1 MQQNTVGA
9 VLSRYPPI
17 YLFTYGSRYQR
28 PNCPRSRTTRP
39 KLGQVPYGFR
49 TKWEF
54 SITPTTKS
62 THTKQRRRST
72 MMKIHLAFAAIL
84 LSSYCVDASTFHP
97 PRSNRGYNPP
107 GRPTAPQLKHD
118 AALLIKDL
126 AVSDVSSGALS
137 SITTAVEESNSM
149 PSYRGGDGGG
159 VNNNVDIPKI
169 NEIMGAAFFTALQI
183 LLNNVFRAN
192 NINFPAMLGSTILTF
207 TTLVLFEVIFQGTGD
222 AIAQLLTPGAN
233 LLTKW
238 LPVMFVPGLA
248 MLPLAPSI
256 GSTLDLF
263 KVLSLIVLGFG
274 FTMTTTSFLV
284 LGIRSAQGLVKSQVV
299 VEPPTN
305 VRKRNV
311 AATAVAPPPPPP
323 KPFTVDTFNF
333 FLQGTVLSGAISMA
347 ASRRSSSYATPLSTV
362 FMMFGT
368 IFSYVFGARL
378 PTNFTKIV
386 HPLVTATAG
395 TLALTQ
401 LNALVTGSTF
411 EKVLKTY
418 KAGSLSPRK
427 AGAGDL
433 FLFLLGPAVG
443 CLAIPMYSRRKIMAE
458 NLPVVILAMLCSSV
472 GGLFGTAWYV
482 RLLSVGAS
490 AAVRLS
496 LLTRNVTTGL
506 AIVITQMLEGDIAIA
521 ASVVVL
527 TGIFAATVGRDIL
540 NFLKIDDPVSRGLG
554 MGAAGQGLGVAAM
567 MPEKEAFPFA
577 AINMVLTA
585 ICASALVSIPAVKEC
600 LTNIVRG
607 E

>member
-1 MQQNTVGA
+1 
-9 VLSRYPPI
+9 
-17 YLFTYGSRYQR
+17 
-28 PNCPRSRTTRP
+28 
-39 KLGQVPYGFR
+39 
-49 TKWEF
+49 
-54 SITPTTKS
+54 
-62 THTKQRRRST
+62 
-72 MMKIHLAFAAIL
+72 MMKIHLLSAIL
-84 LSSYCVDASTFHP
+84 LTASVDASTFR
-97 PRSNRGYNPP
+97 PRSSRGYCLSS
-107 GRPTAPQLKHD
+107 GRTTVSTPKHD
-118 AALLIKDL
+118 VALTKDL
-126 AVSDVSSGALS
+126 AGYVASDDVTSTVT
-137 SITTAVEESNSM
+137 SIDECNIIT
-149 PSYRGGDGGG
+149 SYRGGDGGG
-159 VNNNVDIPKI
+159 NVDIPKT
-169 NEIMGAAFFTALQI
+169 NEIMGATFFTVLQI
-183 LLNNVFRAN
+183 VLNKTFRAN

-207 TTLVLFEVIFQGTGD
+207 ATLVLAEAMFSGTGD
-222 AIAQLLTPGAN
+222 NVAQLLTPGTN

-274 FTMTTTSFLV
+274 FTMATTSYLV
-284 LGIRSAQGLVKSQVV
+284 LGVRSAQGLVEAKVV
-299 VEPPTN
+299 DPPTTN
-305 VRKRNV
+305 NKKRNV
-311 AATAVAPPPPPP
+311 ATSAVAPPPPP
-323 KPFTVDTFNF
+323 KPFTEETFKF

-347 ASRRSSSYATPLSTV
+347 ASRRNSSYATPLSTV
-362 FMMFGT
+362 FMIFGT
-368 IFSYVFGARL
+368 VFSYVFGARL
-378 PTNFTKIV
+378 PTQFTKIV

-401 LNALVTGSTF
+401 ISALVTGSTF

-418 KAGSLSPRK
+418 KAGSLSPTK

-433 FLFLLGPAVG
+433 LLFLLGPAVG
-443 CLAIPMYSRRKIMAE
+443 CLAIPMYSRKKIMAE
-458 NLPVVILAMLCSSV
+458 NLPVVILAMICSSV

-482 RLLSVGAS
+482 RLLNIGAS

-540 NFLKIDDPVSRGLG
+540 DLLKVDDPVSRGLG

-567 MPEKEAFPFA
+567 MPEKDAFPFA

-600 LTNIVRG
+600 LTNIVGG

>member
-1 MQQNTVGA
+1 
-9 VLSRYPPI
+9 
-17 YLFTYGSRYQR
+17 
-28 PNCPRSRTTRP
+28 
-39 KLGQVPYGFR
+39 
-49 TKWEF
+49 
-54 SITPTTKS
+54 
-62 THTKQRRRST
+62 
-72 MMKIHLAFAAIL
+72 MKFHPLLFAAIL
-84 LSSYCVDASTFHP
+84 QACCVDASTFRP
-97 PRSNRGYNPP
+97 PQIKRGYY
-107 GRPTAPQLKHD
+107 
-118 AALLIKDL
+118 
-126 AVSDVSSGALS
+126 SSGHPTNTIPKQNQDVAAHSTDLLGGLGRLPPS
-137 SITTAVEESNSM
+137 TTTIEECKYLT
-149 PSYRGGDGGG
+149 SYRGGDNG
-159 VNNNVDIPKI
+159 VNSNVDIPKTK
-169 NEIMGAAFFTALQI
+169 EIMGAAFFTFLQI
-183 LLNNVFRAN
+183 MLNKIFRAN

-207 TTLVLFEVIFQGTGD
+207 VTLVLSEAMFHGTGD
-222 AIAQLLTPGAN
+222 AVAQILIPGAN

-256 GSTLDLF
+256 GSTLDLL

-274 FTMTTTSFLV
+274 FTMTTTSYLV
-284 LGIRSAQGLVKSQVV
+284 LGVRNAQGLLVKAEEVGP
-299 VEPPTN
+299 EPSTN
-305 VRKRNV
+305 IRKGNV
-311 AATAVAPPPPPP
+311 AASAVAPPPPP
-323 KPFTVDTFNF
+323 KPFTEDTFKF

-347 ASRRSSSYATPLSTV
+347 ASCQNNSYATPLSTV

-368 IFSYVFGARL
+368 VFSYVFGARL

-395 TLALTQ
+395 TLSLTK

-418 KAGSLSPRK
+418 KAGSLSPTK

-433 FLFLLGPAVG
+433 LLFLLGPAVG
-443 CLAIPMYSRRKIMAE
+443 CLAIPMYSRKKIMAE
-458 NLPVVILAMLCSSV
+458 NLPVVILATLCSSI

-527 TGIFAATVGRDIL
+527 TGIFAATVGRDFL
-540 NFLKIDDPVSRGLG
+540 NFLNVHDPVSRGLG

-567 MPEKEAFPFA
+567 MPEKDAFPFA

-585 ICASALVSIPAVKEC
+585 ICASALVSIPAVKES
-600 LTNIVRG
+600 LTKIVSAGLGG